1 MRDDL
6 TLVSDTLHGDVY
18 SFEELVLRY
27 ESGILKFVYNM
38 TGSREIAEEI
48 TQDVFVTIYN
58 KLYSFNRE
66 SKFST
71 WLYKIARN
79 KCIDHLRKRKRNVE
93 VCIDDLQITS
103 HEMSPDSYVLYKETK
118 NNIKAFLKSLKELD
132 REILIIR
139 YSQEHMTF
147 QDIGELLR
155 MGESAV
161 KKRYYKIY
169 SRFEKYVEENQG
181 VPCNLVEDFR

>member
-1 MRDDL
+1 
-6 TLVSDTLHGDVY
+6 
-18 SFEELVLRY
+18 
-27 ESGILKFVYNM
+27 
-38 TGSREIAEEI
+38 
-48 TQDVFVTIYN
+48 
-58 KLYSFNRE
+58 
-66 SKFST
+66 
-71 WLYKIARN
+71 
-79 KCIDHLRKRKRNVE
+79 
-93 VCIDDLQITS
+93 
-103 HEMSPDSYVLYKETK
+103 MSPDSYVLYKETK

-139 YSQEHMTF
+139 YSQEHLTF